1 MVFIKNLVN
10 FFSRSDGQ
18 KSAKRSSA
26 PVVIIKREREDNT
39 SSDERKNNAEKNSN
53 LTPKLVLIPLLCFL
67 FMASGFA
74 QWQQTNLSGW
84 INTLYYDGTN
94 LFAATNGGV
103 LRSSDDGTNWTGE
116 NTGLTTL
123 TARKFTTSG
132 TDIFVVTLSGGIYRS
147 ANGPTW
153 NWSLLQSGSF
163 DCIYTSGSTIFAG
176 SVGGGIYI
184 SNNNGNTWTTSNTGL
199 TNLNV
204 WAIHSAGSAI
214 YAGTTG
220 GVFKST
226 DNGATWAAANSGIL
240 SLDIRAFTSVGTT
253 IFAGSIGGGI
263 YRSTDAG
270 ASWAFVA
277 GGSVDAFA
285 LTCGT
290 DIYAGSTNLQG
301 ISKSTD
307 NGLTWTGDN
316 SGLTNPTVVTLAST
330 PTHLFAG
337 TGGGVFKKTLSCPVN
352 TCTTWDLFNSGAVT
366 TTAANMIATPEAIGT
381 GTSAPFMSVFTPYVS
396 TGQRL
401 WVGNTG
407 WVAGARDP
415 NRYIEFNVQAT
426 AGNQLTVNQVKFN
439 YGDNTLTTDLNIIQ
453 SQVYFSTDG
462 WSTSTQIGGTLN
474 YLNTAM
480 QSFNV
485 TIPGGVTVPVGQQF
499 SLRIFPYSPGGSNP
513 MSPSFAI
520 HNSVQ
525 ICGDSNP
532 IVPPTSTCVTWNLIS
547 SESVSTISGN
557 ITATP
562 EALGL
567 GTSAPFMSIFLPY
580 TINGQRLWLGN
591 AGWPASNRDH
601 NRYIEFTV
609 SPTPGNNLTVNTVSF
624 LYSDNPAL
632 TNFNILQGEVYYTM
646 NNWSNTFQLGSTFTH
661 LNTVTQTF
669 NQTIPGGAFVPNGG
683 TFKMRIY
690 PWSAVGSSPMTPSF
704 ATHKNVTICGSTTTA
719 PPNTGSICGT
729 KFNDLNGNGV
739 MDLNEPG
746 LPGWQIGLG
755 IATVPYAVTDAN
767 GDYCFTGLGPGN
779 YTVSEVQQPGWVQ
792 TYPAAPGTHSV
803 TLTAGQ
809 QLENVNFGNMRP
821 VLNCDSLSAT
831 ATRTNPDDC
840 NWMLSLHQPANLP
853 GIASVQVLCLLPNQF
868 TTGTGL
874 GTNYQNWFT
883 SGNNIFTPPTGL
895 VPGGNLN
902 NFFNMSVL
910 YVTTPQLIVVNW
922 IDTLGNVA
930 CSDTVELD
938 CNIACTTI
946 IEDTV
951 TCNDGNPI
959 LKFRFRNDADFNMS
973 NIQYTVVSPS
983 GVTINPSNV
992 TLTTPVLPG
1001 QISGLQTVLI
1011 SGASV
1016 GDTVELSVKYT
1027 SSDGCCWCYGRITV
1041 VIPDCYTFCDSLGVS
1056 AVGNPKNCSYD
1067 ISLVNNSTMVFSSVQ
1082 FELISGGV
1090 FSNFTASSAGW
1101 GFTNVWPN
1109 NSITLVKMPIS
1120 TGIGTG
1126 TYNNILNMS
1135 ISQYT
1140 NPIQTIVVRW
1150 IKNGVVMCTDTL
1162 RYSCTPTVPAEDDC
1176 SQLINQTLTCRVDGS
1191 FMFKFRVQ
1199 NNSSII
1205 STGYGINPTTPGVT
1219 FSKTLVNNVSILPG
1233 QVSPFDSLIVTGIA
1247 PNTSLC
1253 FQSAIFTTV
1262 VPGDTVYNFCCH
1274 SDTLCITT
1282 PDCGL
1287 SDIKDTEI
1295 PKEFELLQNYPN
1307 PFNPSTTIAFN
1318 LPKAG
1323 NVKLTVYDPLGREVA
1338 VLVDEYKNVG
1348 RYSVVFDA
1356 TMLNSG
1362 IYFYRIVSG
1371 EFNQTRKLIL
1381 LK

>member
-1 MVFIKNLVN
+1 MSFLKKVIN
-10 FFSRSDGQ
+10 FFSRSNGEKD
-18 KSAKRSSA
+18 AKRSSS
-26 PVVIIKREREDNT
+26 PVMIIRRGKDRGSSPEEKRAD
-39 SSDERKNNAEKNSN
+39 
-53 LTPKLVLIPLLCFL
+53 LTPKLIFIPLLFIL
-67 FMASGFA
+67 LISPGVA
-74 QWQQTNLSGW
+74 QWQQTNLSGA
-84 INTLYYDGTN
+84 INGLFYDGTN
-94 LFAATNGGV
+94 LFAATNAGV
-103 LRSSDDGTNWTGE
+103 LRSTDDGVNWNGE

-123 TARKFTTSG
+123 TARNFTTSG

-147 ANGPTW
+147 ANGPSW

-163 DCIYTSGSTIFAG
+163 HCLLTAGSTILAG
-176 SVGGGIYI
+176 SIGGGIYI
-184 SNNNGNTWTTSNTGL
+184 SNNNGNTWAQSNTGL
-199 TNLNV
+199 GNLNV
-204 WAIHSAGSAI
+204 WALYGTGSAI

-226 DNGATWAAANSGIL
+226 DNGVTWAAANSGIS
-240 SLDIRAFTSVGTT
+240 SLDIRGFISAGSTL
-253 IFAGSIGGGI
+253 FAGSIGGGI

-270 ASWAFVA
+270 ASWTFVA

-290 DIYAGSTNLQG
+290 DLYAGATNNGG

-316 SGLTNPTVVTLAST
+316 SGLTNTSVTAFAST
-330 PTHLFAG
+330 PTHVFAG
-337 TGGGVFKKTLSCPVN
+337 TFGGVYKKTLSCPVSN
-352 TCTTWDLFNSGAVT
+352 CTTWDLFNSGAVT
-366 TTAANMIATPEAIGT
+366 TTAPNQTATAEAIGP
-381 GTSAPFMSVFTPYVS
+381 GTSAPFMSVFAPYVS

-426 AGNQLTVNQVKFN
+426 PGNQLTVSQVKFN

-453 SQVYFSTDG
+453 SQVFFSTDG
-462 WSTSTQIGGTLN
+462 WSTSTQMGGTLN

-480 QSFNV
+480 QTFNV
-485 TIPGGVTVPVGQQF
+485 TIPGGLVVPIGQQF
-499 SLRIFPYSPGGSNP
+499 SVRIFPYAPNGSNP

-525 ICGDSNP
+525 ICGESTP
-532 IVPPTSTCVTWNLIS
+532 YVPPTTTCVTWNLIS
-547 SESVSTISGN
+547 SQAVSSISGN

-562 EALGL
+562 EVLGL
-567 GTSAPFMSIFLPY
+567 GTSAPFMSVFLPY
-580 TINGQRLWLGN
+580 TVNGQRLWLGN

-624 LYSDNPAL
+624 FYGDNPGL
-632 TNFNILQGEVYYTM
+632 NNFNILQGEVYYTV
-646 NNWSNTFQLGSTFTH
+646 NNWSNTFQLGSTFTY

-669 NQTIPGGAFVPNGG
+669 NQTIPGGVLVPNGG

-690 PWSAVGSSPMTPSF
+690 PWSSVGSNPMTPSF
-704 ATHKNVTICGSTTTA
+704 ATHRNVTICGETSTA
-719 PPNTGSICGT
+719 PPDTASICGT

-739 MDLNEPG
+739 MDPGEPG

-755 IATVPYAVTDAN
+755 IATVPYAITDAN
-767 GDYCFTGLGPGN
+767 GDYCFTNLPAGN

-792 TYPAAPGTHSV
+792 TFPASPGTHSI
-803 TLTAGQ
+803 TLAAGQ
-809 QLENVNFGNMRP
+809 HLENVNFGNMRAT
-821 VLNCDSLSAT
+821 LNCDSLSAT
-831 ATRTNPDDC
+831 AVRTHPDDC
-840 NWMLSLHQPANLP
+840 NWVLSLHQPANLP
-853 GIASVQVLCLLPNQF
+853 GIASVQVVCLAPNQF

-883 SGNNIFTPPTGL
+883 SGNNIFTPPSGL

-902 NFFNMSVL
+902 NFFNMSL
-910 YVTTPQLIVVNW
+910 LFVTSPQFVVVNW
-922 IDTLGNVA
+922 IDTLGNIA
-930 CSDTVELD
+930 CSDTVELN
-938 CNIACTTI
+938 CQISCTTI
-946 IEDTV
+946 LEDTV

-959 LKFRFRNDADFNMS
+959 LKYRFRNDAGFNMK

-983 GVTINPSNV
+983 GVTVNPSNV
-992 TLTTPVLPG
+992 TLTTPVNPG
-1001 QISGLQTVLI
+1001 SISGLQSLLI

-1016 GDTVELSVKYT
+1016 GDTVRLSVKFT
-1027 SSDGCCWCYGRITV
+1027 SSDGCCWCYGTIV
-1041 VIPDCYTFCDSLGVS
+1041 VIIPDCRTFCDSLGVS
-1056 AVGNPKNCSYD
+1056 ATGSPQNCSYN
-1067 ISLVNNSTMVFSSVQ
+1067 ISLVNNSTMVFSNVEFQ
-1082 FELISGGV
+1082 LVSGGV
-1090 FSNFTASSAGW
+1090 FTNFTASNTGW
-1101 GFTNVWPN
+1101 GFTNLWPN
-1109 NSITLVKMPIS
+1109 NTINLVRMPIS
-1120 TGIGTG
+1120 TGIGNG
-1126 TYNNILNMS
+1126 TYNNILNVS

-1140 NPIQTIVVRW
+1140 NPIQTIIVKW

-1162 RYSCTPTVPAEDDC
+1162 QFTCIPTVPPANDC
-1176 SQLINQTLTCRVDGS
+1176 SQLIEQTLTCRPDGS

-1199 NNSSII
+1199 NNSNIT
-1205 STGYGINPTTPGVT
+1205 STGYGINPTTPGVS
-1219 FSKTLVNNVSILPG
+1219 FSKTIVNNVSILPG
-1233 QVSPFDSLIVTGIA
+1233 QVSPLDSLIVTGIA

-1253 FQSAIFTTV
+1253 FQTAIFTTV
-1262 VPGDTVYNFCCH
+1262 VPGDTVYNYCCH

-1282 PDCGL
+1282 PDCGAT
-1287 SDIKDTEI
+1287 DIKDSRI
-1295 PKEFELLQNYPN
+1295 PTQFELLQNFPN

-1338 VLVDEYKNVG
+1338 VLVDDFRAAGTYRVN
-1348 RYSVVFDA
+1348 FDA
-1356 TMLNSG
+1356 SALNSG
-1362 IYFYRIVSG
+1362 IYFYRIISG
-1371 EFNQTRKLIL
+1371 EYNQTRKLIL